1 MYDRRTLLAT
11 GGLALAGL
19 VAGCSDSSSE
29 EPTTTGASTYGVDMT
44 DGLKFDP
51 AELSVAAGDT
61 VVWETVGTVG
71 HSVTAYGARIPEDA
85 PFFASGG
92 FDAESAARTAYPDGR
107 IIGGDAYEHTFEVA
121 GRYAYFCVPH
131 ERAGMRGTIEVG

>member
-1 MYDRRTLLAT
+1 MTGRLTRRRYLAT
-11 GGLALAGL
+11 LSGAAGVALAG
-19 VAGCSDSSSE
+19 CSGGGG
-29 EPTTTGASTYGVDMT
+29 TTVEMT
-44 DGLKFDP
+44 DDLTYEP
-51 AELSVAAGDT
+51 ATLSVAVGDT
-61 VVWETVGTVG
+61 VTWHNVGTTG